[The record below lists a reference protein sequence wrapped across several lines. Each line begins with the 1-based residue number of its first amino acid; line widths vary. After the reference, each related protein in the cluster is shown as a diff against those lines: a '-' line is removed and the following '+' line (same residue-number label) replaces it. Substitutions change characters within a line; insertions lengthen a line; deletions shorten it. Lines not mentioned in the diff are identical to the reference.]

1 MYVRIKR
8 DEHRRRHKKKINKEN
23 PKCCHMRKGTIG
35 ALTFVFS
42 LPINH
47 PKKRLYDGK
56 QQKLG

>member
-1 MYVRIKR
+1 MYVRKNAMKIGEGTKR
-8 DEHRRRHKKKINKEN
+8 INKEN
-23 PKCCHMRKGTIG
+23 PKCCHMLKGTMG

-56 QQKLG
+56 QQKLA